1 MIEPELEVRRCRV
14 PFRLHLASGSD
25 DPENVGSTWMDLALE
40 KFRVFAE
47 EIDHGDEPP
56 NDRANVLDNGTRRGT
71 ALKRCV
77 SLRKARASGG
87 TRAHSLQRIQ
97 ATGFMGAGE
106 SCMPRIHV
114 PTTCIDE
121 PGRALSPGDGKV

>member
-1 MIEPELEVRRCRV
+1 VIEPELEVRRCRV

-56 NDRANVLDNGTRRGT
+56 NDCANVLDNGTRRGT

-87 TRAHSLQRIQ
+87 TVSIRDNVFRPLGLWERASRACRAYMFQR
-97 ATGFMGAGE
+97 
-106 SCMPRIHV
+106 
-114 PTTCIDE
+114 
-121 PGRALSPGDGKV
+121 RASTNQDVR